1 MTDPGGAGPP
11 ATDLTNL
18 VEALD
23 RRARQAG
30 TEGASTVLRGMVG
43 TITEVLGGLEQRLDR
58 IEGGIADAHGAGASE
73 VQGSLAGLHDRL
85 GRLEEAFVQ
94 AVESSAAGSDA
105 LLAEIRAAIE
115 ASTPDLPAPIDVG
128 RELESAVRETR
139 SAVAETVAG
148 IDGRLS
154 QLAEGIA
161 RLDERVASAE
171 TGSDKPNDD
180 GEMLAGLAHLADVV
194 RSLEAR
200 MERADQSR
208 NDDQGRRALQESLVA
223 VQTELSR
230 LGARLGD
237 GPRDERALAAI
248 GELRAA
254 WETGHD
260 RLDRVVGAVRAA
272 VEGEAS
278 GAAGTR
284 DLATASQLRQ
294 LEAAIERLARND
306 SAGRL
311 VGLVEARLSTGL
323 DAMVARADSAADAS
337 ARVSDAVEAATR
349 RVAETAHAV
358 EQLTAAVESLGARVE
373 RETSVAIEGVG
384 SRIADRLDRI
394 ADQQSRDTEVAH
406 DALRSE
412 IGKVSVEIGK
422 VSAEVA
428 ERTAGTGEAAA
439 AKVAEALQRE
449 AELLTQRIAVLAR
462 GVDGLR
468 TMLEDHLRRTENT
481 FGRKAGEMGRRLA
494 VDFGLRAQPRDEDTG
509 PSRELGRGG

>member
-58 IEGGIADAHGAGASE
+58 IEGGIAEANGAGASE
-73 VQGSLAGLHDRL
+73 MQGSLAGLHDRL

-94 AVESSAAGSDA
+94 AVESSTTGSDA
-105 LLAEIRAAIE
+105 LLAEIRATIE
-115 ASTPDLPAPIDVG
+115 ASTPDPPAPVDVG
-128 RELESAVRETR
+128 RELEGAVRETQT
-139 SAVAETVAG
+139 AVAETVAG

-171 TGSDKPNDD
+171 TTSGKPHDD

-200 MERADQSR
+200 MERVDQAR
-208 NDDQGRRALQESLVA
+208 NDDEGLRALQESLVA

-230 LGARLGD
+230 LGGRLGD
-237 GPRDERALAAI
+237 GSRDERALAAI

-254 WETGHD
+254 WEAGHD

-272 VEGEAS
+272 VEGDAS
-278 GAAGTR
+278 GPSGTR

-337 ARVSDAVEAATR
+337 ARVNDAVEAAAR
-349 RVAETAHAV
+349 RVAENAHAV

-412 IGKVSVEIGK
+412 IGKVSG
-422 VSAEVA
+422 EVA
-428 ERTAGTGEAAA
+428 ERTAGTGETAA

-449 AELLTQRIAVLAR
+449 AELLTQRIAVLAK

-481 FGRKAGEMGRRLA
+481 FGRRAGEMGRRLA
-494 VDFGLRAQPRDEDTG
+494 VDFGLRAQPRDDDTG